1 MRFKKEN
8 KTLTVYRKGTTTES
22 GYTKTNYTST
32 GKSYTGF
39 LKASSIKDLIDKD
52 MFGKEFQFNT
62 DASADIQKADR
73 LVDGPTMYDVKGV
86 SSYDGVSFSRIMCI
100 LSIIE

>member
-8 KTLTVYRKGTTTES
+8 KVLEVYRKGTTTEA
-22 GYTKTNYTST
+22 GYTKTNYTTT
-32 GKSYTGF
+32 GKSFSGF
-39 LKASSIKDLIDKD
+39 LKASSIRDLIDKD

-62 DASADIQKADR
+62 DISADIQKADR
-73 LVDGPTMYDVKGV
+73 LVDGSTMYDVKGV
-86 SSYDGVSFSRIMCI
+86 SSYDGVSFSRKMCI